1 MPKRTDI
8 DTILLIGSGPI
19 VIGQACEFDYSGS
32 QAARALMDE
41 GYRVV
46 LVNSN
51 PATIMTDPMM
61 ADKVYLREL
70 TPPSIRQ
77 IVEEEEPD
85 AVLPTMGG
93 QTGLNLTQ
101 TLQDEGFWTEH
112 GVDVIGVDIDAVQMT
127 EDRQRFRDRM
137 EEIGIDQARSRTA
150 KSLLGAKEVTQELG
164 GLPVVIRPSYTLGGS
179 GGGVVWTA
187 DQFES
192 KVTRGLEMSPVHQVL
207 IEECLFGWKEFELE
221 LLRDPNDNVI
231 IICSVENV
239 SPMGVHTGDS
249 VTVAPQQTLTDKQ
262 FQKMRDAAIKAMNSI
277 GTFAGGCN
285 IQFAFDPE
293 TGRMIVIEIN
303 PRVSRSS
310 ALASKATGYPIA
322 KVATKL
328 AVGYTLDE
336 LPNEIV
342 GDTSACFEPS
352 LDYVVTKIP
361 RWNFDKFEGVDE
373 ELTTQMK
380 AVGEV
385 MAIGRTF
392 PESLQK
398 AWQSLEIGYAGL
410 GADRPDADAETVRAR
425 LQKPYWDTLLHV
437 RHAFRY
443 GLSVEAVHKATK
455 IDPWFLYQIQDL
467 VAVEDEIRDRELE
480 AMDEAFMRRVK
491 RFGFS
496 DEQIAY
502 LVQAPDAAA
511 GRPQEVELTAA
522 TEPASTDAPA
532 TDAPAAET
540 PADQPSAESSA
551 DAADAAPDAGSPAE
565 AQRDEP
571 APSDLRREQEGE
583 LGLEV
588 ADGAGNGLTD
598 EDVRAYRKE
607 LGVTPSY
614 QVVDTCAGEF
624 PAETPYFYSSY
635 ETANESEV
643 TDREKVLILG
653 SGPNRIGQGI
663 EFDYS
668 CVHGVKAS
676 RELGYEALMLNCNP
690 ETVSTDF
697 DVADKLYFEPVFWER
712 VLDVVDLEGPKG
724 VILQLG
730 GQTAL
735 KLAERFAEHD
745 IPILGTSYEMM
756 DLAEDRGKFSDV
768 LRGLDIPFPDYG
780 VAHTVDEAIQTADEI
795 GYPILVRPSYVLG
808 GQGMRI
814 AINRDEV
821 AEYVRNILSIFPE
834 NEILLDRFIEDA
846 TELDVDAVCDGDE
859 VWIAGI
865 MEHIEPAGV
874 HSGDS
879 TCVLPPFDLSETAL
893 GKVERYVRAIAQEL
907 DVVGLLNVQLVVKGD
922 QVYVIEANPR
932 ASRTVPFIAK
942 ATGVPVSNIATRVML
957 GEKLAPY
964 REAGDLESSLEGYAI
979 KEPVFSWD
987 KFPEVPKQLG
997 PEMKSTGEAIAFV
1010 DALSDEHFQQPYEM
1024 KDLYLSR

>member
-19 VIGQACEFDYSGS
+19 IIGQACEFDYSGS

-61 ADKVYLREL
+61 ADKVYLRDL
-70 TPPSIRQ
+70 TPASIRQ
-77 IVEEEEPD
+77 IALEEKPD

-101 TLQDEGFWTEH
+101 TLKEQGFWEEH
-112 GVDVIGVDIDAVQMT
+112 GIDVIGVDIDAVQMT
-127 EDRQRFRDRM
+127 EDRQRFRDLM
-137 EEIGIDQARSRTA
+137 EDIGIDQARSRTA
-150 KSLLGAKEVTQELG
+150 KSLLEAKEITQELG
-164 GLPVVIRPSYTLGGS
+164 GIPVVIRPSYTLGGS
-179 GGGVVWTA
+179 GGGIVWSA
-187 DQFES
+187 DEFES

-231 IICSVENV
+231 IVCSVENV
-239 SPMGVHTGDS
+239 NPMGVHTGDS

-262 FQKMRDAAIKAMNSI
+262 FQRMRDAAIHAMNSI

-285 IQFAFDPE
+285 IQFAFDPVS
-293 TGRMIVIEIN
+293 GRMIVIEIN

-336 LPNEIV
+336 LPNEV
-342 GDTSACFEPS
+342 TGDTSACFEPS

-410 GADRPDADAETVRAR
+410 GADRDDPDREVVRER
-425 LQKPYWDTLLHV
+425 LQKQHWDALLQV
-437 RHAFRY
+437 RNAFRY
-443 GLSVEAVHKATK
+443 GASVEEVHDITQ
-455 IDPWFLYQIQDL
+455 IDPWFLYQIQDM
-467 VAVEDEIRDRELE
+467 VAIEDQIRTHTLDDLTDDDLRL
-480 AMDEAFMRRVK
+480 VK
-491 RFGFS
+491 RHGFS
-496 DEQIAY
+496 DEQLAY
-502 LVQAPDAAA
+502 LLVDD
-511 GRPQEVELTAA
+511 V
-522 TEPASTDAPA
+522 TDDDVRDSRKARGI
-532 TDAPAAET
+532 T
-540 PADQPSAESSA
+540 PA
-551 DAADAAPDAGSPAE
+551 
-565 AQRDEP
+565 
-571 APSDLRREQEGE
+571 
-583 LGLEV
+583 
-588 ADGAGNGLTD
+588 
-598 EDVRAYRKE
+598 
-607 LGVTPSY
+607 Y
-614 QVVDTCAGEF
+614 QLVDTCAGEF
-624 PAETPYFYSSY
+624 PADTPYFYSAY
-635 ETANESEV
+635 ETANESAV
-643 TDREKVLILG
+643 TDKEKVLILG

-668 CVHGVKAS
+668 CVHGVKAA
-676 RELGYEALMLNCNP
+676 REMGYEALMLNCNP

-712 VLDVVDLEGPKG
+712 VMDVVDLEQPAG

-735 KLAERFAEHD
+735 KLAERFVANGIE
-745 IPILGTSYEMM
+745 IFGTRHEMM

-768 LRGLDIPFPDYG
+768 LKQLEIPFPPYG
-780 VAHTVDEAIQTADEI
+780 MAETVDEAVATADDI
-795 GYPILVRPSYVLG
+795 GYPILIRPSYVLG

-821 AEYVRNILSIFPE
+821 AEYVQNILDLFPG
-834 NEILLDRFIEDA
+834 NQILLDRFLEDA
-846 TELDVDAVCDGDE
+846 VEVDVDSVCDGDE
-859 VWIAGI
+859 VWLTGI
-865 MEHIEPAGV
+865 MQHIEPAGV

-879 TCVLPPFDLSETAL
+879 TAVLPPFSLSDEVQATIR
-893 GKVERYVRAIAQEL
+893 RYVEDIADAL
-907 DVVGLLNVQLVVKGD
+907 DAKGLLNVQMVVKD
-922 QVYVIEANPR
+922 NVVYVIEANPR
-932 ASRTVPFIAK
+932 ASRTVPFVAK
-942 ATGVPVSNIATRVML
+942 ASGIPIPSIATKVML
-957 GEKLAPY
+957 GEKLATF
-964 REAGDLESSLEGYAI
+964 REQGMLESDLEGYAI

-987 KFPEVPKQLG
+987 KFPEVPKELG

-1010 DALSDEHFQQPYEM
+1010 DALTDDHFQRPFEM